1 MNETFA
7 KARRLLSR
15 RDAALLPVIRAVGP
29 CTLQPDDNH
38 FVVLVRSILSQQ
50 ISTKAASS
58 IWEKVSKH
66 LKGTVSPRKLLGCDA
81 DTLRSLG
88 VSQPKQ
94 RSLHDLAEKCASGAV
109 PLKKLK
115 DLDNEEVIELL
126 LPVRG
131 IGRWT
136 AEMFLMFSLGRLDVL
151 PVGDYGLRA
160 GAQKLYRL
168 ADLPGRKELEALAL
182 PWQPYRSLGTWYVW
196 RSLSAPAPT
205 K

>member
-15 RDAALLPVIRAVGP
+15 RDAALKTVIRTVGP

-50 ISTKAASS
+50 ISTKAAAS
-58 IWEKVSKH
+58 IWERVAKQMGGIV
-66 LKGTVSPRKLLGCDA
+66 TPRKMLQCDA

-88 VSQPKQ
+88 VSQSKQ
-94 RSLHDLAEKCASGAV
+94 RSMHDLAEKCASGEV

-115 DLDNEEVIELL
+115 DLGDEEVIDLL
-126 LPVRG
+126 VPVRG

-160 GAQKLYRL
+160 GAQKLYQL

-196 RSLSAPAPT
+196 RSLSVPATT